1 MERGEGAIGCIWL
14 TDGGQTMIHQIG
26 KSRLRKP
33 QKKIFLFKTHKMDL
47 KHILLILQEIKPGH
61 FHSDIKQIYYVI
73 NRPGLAGAVL

>member
-33 QKKIFLFKTHKMDL
+33 PKKTFSSKPINWILNTYFKHVHLLGIFGIVAYNKIM
-47 KHILLILQEIKPGH
+47 
-61 FHSDIKQIYYVI
+61 
-73 NRPGLAGAVL
+73 